1 MVIFQMYQK
10 VRNMCKPSLIL
21 LRAPRKRFFF
31 FFGYDRAATDATGR
45 GGRKVEGGGEPLSY
59 KTPFLELLL
68 LPRRC
73 QCPLRHHLVSGS
85 EVRTLLLF
93 FGGGC
98 CGGVVCTLLQIGATL
113 TEEERT
119 RLDRR
124 RCYFFLGLM
133 FGEEVA
139 TTNWRDGCYYHH
151 HIHRARFLFVC
162 LFEAGIFIPTLPK
175 THSLQVKFLTV
186 PCPNTDVVG
195 MGRQRGV
202 VYQTHVRVVR
212 GGN

>member
-1 MVIFQMYQK
+1 
-10 VRNMCKPSLIL
+10 MCEPSLIL
-21 LRAPRKRFFF
+21 LRAPRKGFFF
-31 FFGYDRAATDATGR
+31 FFGCDRAATDATGR

-73 QCPLRHHLVSGS
+73 QCPLSHHLVSGS
-85 EVRTLLLF
+85 EVRTLLLLLLLF

-98 CGGVVCTLLQIGATL
+98 CGGVVCTLLQIGATFIAACGV
-113 TEEERT
+113 ERT
-119 RLDRR
+119 RLDRS

-151 HIHRARFLFVC
+151 HHIHRARFVC
-162 LFEAGIFIPTLPK
+162 LF
-175 THSLQVKFLTV
+175 V
-186 PCPNTDVVG
+186 
-195 MGRQRGV
+195 
-202 VYQTHVRVVR
+202 
-212 GGN
+212 